1 MTERP
6 TNERRGAIIAGF
18 GANALD
24 ADEAADLT
32 LLTDAL
38 GDPSTWAEPA
48 PGLEDSVAHAVGRA
62 DAAATPPAPGRI
74 ERVDHTRRMSRRLIG
89 LAAAA
94 VIAVVALVGG
104 TLAVARHGGHPDF
117 SAQLTATELA
127 PGARGS
133 ADVVKRAEG
142 FRVKLETD
150 DLPLLPSNEYYQAW
164 LKNADGTLVSIGTF
178 SKSGGGYVTL
188 WSGVSPVEFNTITVT
203 IETADNV
210 QASSGRRVLV
220 GTVHAG

>member
-1 MTERP
+1 MTDRP

-48 PGLEDSVAHAVGRA
+48 PGLEDSVARAVGRA
-62 DAAATPPAPGRI
+62 EPTTTTPESGRAHGSQRARRPA
-74 ERVDHTRRMSRRLIG
+74 RRLAA

-94 VIAVVALVGG
+94 AIAVVALVGG
-104 TLAVARHGGHPDF
+104 TLAVTGHDAHPDF
-117 SAQLTATELA
+117 SARLTATELA
-127 PGARGS
+127 PGAHGS
-133 ADVVKRAEG
+133 ADIAQRAEG

-164 LKNADGTLVSIGTF
+164 LKNADGTLVSIGSF

-188 WSGVSPVEFNTITVT
+188 WSGVSPVDFNTITVT

>member
-48 PGLEDSVAHAVGRA
+48 PGLEDSVAHAVGHA
-62 DAAATPPAPGRI
+62 APAATPTSD
-74 ERVDHTRRMSRRLIG
+74 RVDRAQRTRRASRRLIG
-89 LAAAA
+89 LSAAAA
-94 VIAVVALVGG
+94 IAIVALVGG
-104 TLAVARHGGHPDF
+104 TLAVTRHGARPDF
-117 SAQLTATELA
+117 SAQLTATALA
-127 PGARGS
+127 PGAHGS
-133 ADVVKRAEG
+133 ADIAKRAEG
-142 FRVKLETD
+142 FRVKLKTD
-150 DLPLLPSNEYYQAW
+150 DLRPLPSNEYYQAW
-164 LKNADGTLVSIGTF
+164 LKNAHGTLVSIGTF

-188 WSGVSPVEFNTITVT
+188 WSGVSPVDYNTITVT

-220 GTVHAG
+220 GPVHTG